1 MFNLSRIIHYE
12 QVFFNK
18 YYLPTII
25 SRITSRRRNKNK
37 DFSLLCGNCMGGLI
51 SHKLDVPFLSPTVNL
66 MILQPDFYRL
76 IRNLNEYIKSDFK
89 EIPPKS
95 CPRGSLDGII
105 VNFTHYDSF
114 KSAVAAWKRRCE
126 RINFDNLWI
135 IATDR
140 DGVTEEDIASLQN
153 VPCKG
158 LLVFTAK
165 KYKYPYCFQLKQF
178 ENQGQIGNILRKTF
192 YGKRYF
198 ELYFDYVGWLNSDDK
213 VVEHFRL
220 RD

>member
-25 SRITSRRRNKNK
+25 SRVTSRKRNKNK
-37 DFSLLCGNCMGGLI
+37 DFTILCGNCMGGLI
-51 SHKLDVPFLSPTVNL
+51 YHKLDVPFLSPTVNL

-76 IRNLNEYIKSDFK
+76 IQNLNMYIKSDFE
-89 EIPPKS
+89 EIPPRS

-105 VNFTHYDSF
+105 VNFTHYNSF
-114 KSAVAAWKRRCE
+114 DNGVVAWKRRCE
-126 RINFDNLWI
+126 RINYDNLWI

-140 DGVTEEDIASLQN
+140 DGVTEKDIASLQN
-153 VPCKG
+153 VPCRG

-165 KYKYPYCFQLKQF
+165 KYDYPYCFQLKQF
-178 ENQGQIGNILRKTF
+178 ENQGQIGDILRQTI
-192 YGKRYF
+192 YGKLYF
-198 ELYFDYVGWLNSDDK
+198 ELYFDYVSWLNSDDK